1 MPTDR
6 EANDAYD
13 RALAE
18 RKRAR
23 FRSKNRRLT
32 AKGEAPLRAL
42 TPGVRESDAAL
53 GERLGE
59 WGDISVGSRAQF
71 RRQAAERLALK
82 TQRNIDERRNRD
94 GQGQEPDWA
103 FAARVERID
112 KHWQELGLSIDEMT
126 QVDELDEG
134 TLQVEAHLENT
145 DDPDSAVIRY
155 R

>member
-1 MPTDR
+1 MPTDQ
-6 EANDAYD
+6 EANDVYD

-18 RKRAR
+18 RKRTR
-23 FRSKNRRLT
+23 FKQKNRRLT
-32 AKGEAPLRAL
+32 NNGQAPLRAL

-59 WGDISVGSRAQF
+59 WGEVSVGSRAQF

-94 GQGQEPDWA
+94 GQGAEPDWA

-112 KHWQELGLSIDEMT
+112 KHWQELGLGIDELA
-126 QVDELDEG
+126 QIDDLDED
-134 TLQVEAHLENT
+134 TLQHEGSVENS